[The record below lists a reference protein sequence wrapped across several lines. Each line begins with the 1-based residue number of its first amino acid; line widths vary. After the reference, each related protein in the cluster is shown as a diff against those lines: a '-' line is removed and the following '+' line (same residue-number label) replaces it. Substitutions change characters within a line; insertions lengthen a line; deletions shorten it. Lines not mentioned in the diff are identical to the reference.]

1 MGKLESGSAVVVLVV
16 NVTIAFM
23 RWKDKKVAIV
33 ISSKYGFNPNAK
45 TKLCIKEKE
54 GRVIIQQPQGI
65 KKYSEVIGVIYILY
79 QKLVTYL
86 ITYRS
91 KMVTANLPFL
101 CRSLCKQSI
110 SYLLT
115 SKRETR
121 AKTT

>member
-1 MGKLESGSAVVVLVV
+1 MGIPESVSAVVVLVD

-23 RWKDKKVAIV
+23 RWKDNKVVIV
-33 ISSKYGFNPNAK
+33 ISSKYGFNPTAK
-45 TKLCIKEKE
+45 IKLCIKEKE

-65 KKYSEVIGVIYILY
+65 KKYSEVIGVIYLLY
-79 QKLVTYL
+79 QKLFTYL

-110 SYLLT
+110 SYLPT

-121 AKTT
+121 TKAT